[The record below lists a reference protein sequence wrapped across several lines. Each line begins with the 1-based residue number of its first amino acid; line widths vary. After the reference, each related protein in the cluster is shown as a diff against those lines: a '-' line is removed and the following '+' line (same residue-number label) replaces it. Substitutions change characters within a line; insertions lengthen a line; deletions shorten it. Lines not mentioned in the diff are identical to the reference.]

1 LNARGCCAALAVAL
15 VAVRAHSAVVP
26 DDARES
32 RWADEVVPQLVVG
45 DAVWL
50 ATPQRARVLALYT
63 QPGGTPK
70 GAVIVV
76 HGAGVHPD
84 WSLIGELRSRLAD
97 RGFATL
103 SVQMP
108 VLAADAPGDDY
119 DALFPVAADRLE
131 AAVAWLRA
139 HGAAR
144 IAVVSHSLGAA
155 MVDAWLAR
163 PSHAAID
170 AWVPIGMQVPF
181 SRKPSLPVL
190 DVTARRDYA
199 SARRQAPLRKAELPL
214 DACSAAIT
222 LPDTDHF
229 LEGALPAAVDRIAPF
244 LDKVFAGACQGPER
258 GPR

>member
-1 LNARGCCAALAVAL
+1 MFAALVLAWLA
-15 VAVRAHSAVVP
+15 ATASAAVVP

-32 RWADEVVPQLVVG
+32 RWADEVVPQVVVG

-63 QPGGTPK
+63 APPAAK

-84 WSLIGELRSRLAD
+84 WGLIGELRSRLAD

-108 VLAADAPGDDY
+108 VLAADAPGEDY
-119 DALFPVAADRLE
+119 DPLFPAAADRLD

-139 HGAAR
+139 HDATR

-163 PSHAAID
+163 PTHGVVD

-181 SRKPSLPVL
+181 TRPPALPVL
-190 DVTARRDYA
+190 DVTAQRDSSGA
-199 SARRQAPLRKAELPL
+199 LEHAPQRLAQLPR
-214 DACSAAIT
+214 DKCSAAVR
-222 LPDTDHF
+222 LPGTNHF
-229 LEGALPAAVDRIAPF
+229 LEGALPAATSRIAAF
-244 LDKVFAGACQGPER
+244 LDQVFAGACQR
-258 GPR
+258 

>member
-1 LNARGCCAALAVAL
+1 LRRLACIAVLALTALAPPAD
-15 VAVRAHSAVVP
+15 AAVVP

-50 ATPQRARVLALYT
+50 ATPQRARVLALFT
-63 QPGGTPK
+63 QPDGTRK
-70 GAVIVV
+70 GSVIVV

-84 WSLIGELRSRLAD
+84 WGLIGELRSRLAD

-108 VLAADAPGDDY
+108 VLAADAATDDY
-119 DALFPVAADRLE
+119 PPLFPVAADRLE

-139 HGAAR
+139 HGATR

-163 PSHAAID
+163 AAHAPID
-170 AWVPIGMQVPF
+170 GWVPIGMQVPF
-181 SRKPSLPVL
+181 TRPPTLPVL
-190 DVTARRDYA
+190 DVTAQRDSAGALEHAPRRRD
-199 SARRQAPLRKAELPL
+199 ELPR
-214 DACSAAIT
+214 DPCSAAVR
-222 LPDTDHF
+222 LPGTDHF
-229 LEGALPAAVDRIAPF
+229 LAGALPAAVNRIAPF
-244 LDKVFAGACQGPER
+244 LEQVFAGRC
-258 GPR
+258 